1 MWACIR
7 GHSETA
13 LVLYRWNHT
22 ALNVRNKALQTAL
35 DCAILHQHNNLVKE
49 IKRLES
55 KREITDCS
63 GGPVYENCLSIR
75 VESGASNFSAG
86 VSPAT
91 SISSLSSIAS
101 SSRLH
106 DGVFLRPGAVT
117 RYLFF
122 FYKIFFIT
130 YNIF

>member
-22 ALNVRNKALQTAL
+22 ALNVRNRAAQTAL
-35 DCAILHQHNNLVKE
+35 DCASIQNHSALVLE
-49 IKRLES
+49 IRRLET
-55 KREITDCS
+55 KREITECGSAPTFS
-63 GGPVYENCLSIR
+63 GQINSVR
-75 VESGASNFSAG
+75 TDSGASNFSNG

-91 SISSLSSIAS
+91 SISSLSSVS
-101 SSRLH
+101 SNRIH

-117 RYLFF
+117 R
-122 FYKIFFIT
+122 
-130 YNIF
+130 